1 MIGKPFVA
9 LCAALPLLALAACGH
24 TDETAGRGSLSIA
37 SDAVHLSVRGAP
49 KATIKSDG
57 GFLIGQRTVPLSPAE
72 QALARHYYQDALDI
86 GAAGK
91 ATGEAGGK
99 LGVSVFGSLFSAIWH
114 DNSAIIKRSAKQ
126 GAAGVAADVR
136 TLCARL
142 AGLEA
147 VQNTLAADQPAF
159 APYRIIRH
167 KNVTDCR
174 KGTGKHVIV
183 TYAY

>member
-1 MIGKPFVA
+1 MIRKPFVA
-9 LCAALPLLALAACGH
+9 LCAALPLTALAACGH
-24 TDETAGRGSLSIA
+24 GGQTVGRGSLSIA
-37 SDAVHLSVRGAP
+37 SDAVHISARGAP
-49 KATIKSDG
+49 KATITSDG
-57 GFLIGQRTVPLSPAE
+57 DLLIGRRAVEISPAE

-86 GAAGK
+86 GAASK

-99 LGVSVFGSLFSAIWH
+99 LGISVVGSLFSAIWH
-114 DNSAIIKRSAKQ
+114 DNSAIIKRTAKH

-147 VQNTLAADQPAF
+147 VQNTLAADQPGF

-167 KNVTDCR
+167 KNVSDCR
-174 KGTGKHVIV
+174 KGTGQRAIV

>member
-1 MIGKPFVA
+1 MIRKPFLA
-9 LCAALPLLALAACGH
+9 LCAALPLMTLAACGH
-24 TDETAGRGSLSIA
+24 TDETVGRGSLSIA
-37 SDAVHLSVRGAP
+37 SGAVHISVRGAP

-57 GFLIGQRTVPLSPAE
+57 GLLIGRRIVPLNPAE
-72 QALARHYYQDALDI
+72 QALARHYYQDALAI

-99 LGVSVFGSLFSAIWH
+99 LGISVVGSLFSAMWH
-114 DNSAIIKRSAKQ
+114 DNSAIIKRTAKQ

-136 TLCARL
+136 TLCAHL

-147 VQNTLAADQPAF
+147 AQNTLAADQPAF

-174 KGTGKHVIV
+174 KGTGQHAIV